1 MRQDSGLNP
10 ETSSAFIP
18 ERGADRKSPAGDL
31 DEADG
36 W

>member
-1 MRQDSGLNP
+1 MRLAPALNP
-10 ETSSAFIP
+10 ETSSGLIP

>member
-1 MRQDSGLNP
+1 MRLAPGFHP
-10 ETSSAFIP
+10 ETSSELIP